1 MVSKKG
7 KKAKSIIV
15 FMIVLILLVFL
26 LFPRKYQLLD
36 GGSTG
41 YRGFMY
47 IYSIED
53 RCSFVSLD
61 GEYYYEKGKVISV
74 FGLEIYNRTEIDT
87 TQTAIG
93 HHSPEA
99 ERTHELLESFYES
112 QRIAQ
117 EST

>member
-1 MVSKKG
+1 MVKKKG
-7 KKAKSIIV
+7 KKVKIIIIIA
-15 FMIVLILLVFL
+15 IVLILLVFL

-61 GEYYYEKGKVISV
+61 GEYYYEKGTVITI
-74 FGLEIYNRTEIDT
+74 FGIEIYNGTKIDT

-99 ERTHELLESFYES
+99 ESLMERIESSFYSE
-112 QRIAQ
+112 I
-117 EST
+117 

>member
-1 MVSKKG
+1 MKK
-7 KKAKSIIV
+7 KHRKTTIVII
-15 FMIVLILLVFL
+15 ILVFVAISAYL

-61 GEYYYEKGKVISV
+61 GEYYYEKGTVITI
-74 FGLEIYNRTEIDT
+74 FGIEIYNGTKIDT

-99 ERTHELLESFYES
+99 EKVDELLESFYES
-112 QRIAQ
+112 QRFAQ

>member
-1 MVSKKG
+1 MKK
-7 KKAKSIIV
+7 KHRKTTIVIIILV
-15 FMIVLILLVFL
+15 FVAISAFL

-53 RCSFVSLD
+53 RCSFVSLNGD
-61 GEYYYEKGKVISV
+61 YYYEKGTVITIL
-74 FGLEIYNRTEIDT
+74 GIEIYNGTEVDKS
-87 TQTAIG
+87 QTAIG

-99 ERTHELLESFYES
+99 EKVDELLESFYES
-112 QRIAQ
+112 QRFAQ

>member
-1 MVSKKG
+1 MKK
-7 KKAKSIIV
+7 KHRKTTIVIIILV
-15 FMIVLILLVFL
+15 FVAISAFL

-41 YRGFMY
+41 YRGFMF
-47 IYSIED
+47 IYSIEK
-53 RCSFVSLD
+53 RCSFVPLD
-61 GEYYYEKGKVISV
+61 GEYYYEKGTVITI
-74 FGLEIYNRTEIDT
+74 FGIEIYNGTKIDT

-99 ERTHELLESFYES
+99 EMADELLESFFES
-112 QRIAQ
+112 QSIAQ

>member
-1 MVSKKG
+1 MKK
-7 KKAKSIIV
+7 KHRKTTIVIIILV
-15 FMIVLILLVFL
+15 FVAISAFL

-61 GEYYYEKGKVISV
+61 GEYYYEKGTVITI
-74 FGLEIYNRTEIDT
+74 FGIEIYNGTKIDT

-99 ERTHELLESFYES
+99 EMADELLESFFES
-112 QRIAQ
+112 QSIAQ

>member
-1 MVSKKG
+1 MVNKSK
-7 KKAKSIIV
+7 KKAKIIITIV
-15 FMIVLILLVFL
+15 IVLIILAFL

-41 YRGFMY
+41 YRGCMY

-53 RCSFVSLD
+53 RCSFVSLNGD
-61 GEYYYEKGKVISV
+61 YYYEKGTVITIL
-74 FGLEIYNRTEIDT
+74 GIEIYNGTEVDT
-87 TQTAIG
+87 SQTAIG

-99 ERTHELLESFYES
+99 EKVDELLESFYES
-112 QRIAQ
+112 QRFAQ

>member
-1 MVSKKG
+1 MKK
-7 KKAKSIIV
+7 KHRKTTIVII
-15 FMIVLILLVFL
+15 ILVFVAFSVFL
-26 LFPRKYQLLD
+26 IFPRKYQLLD

-61 GEYYYEKGKVISV
+61 GEYYYEKGTVITI
-74 FGLEIYNRTEIDT
+74 FGIEIYNGTKIDT

-99 ERTHELLESFYES
+99 EMADELLESFFES
-112 QRIAQ
+112 QSIAQ

>member
-1 MVSKKG
+1 MVKKKG
-7 KKAKSIIV
+7 KKVKIIIIIA
-15 FMIVLILLVFL
+15 IVLILLVFL

-61 GEYYYEKGKVISV
+61 GEYYYEKGTVITI
-74 FGLEIYNRTEIDT
+74 FGIEIYNGTKIDT

-99 ERTHELLESFYES
+99 EMADELLESFFES
-112 QRIAQ
+112 QSIAQ

>member
-1 MVSKKG
+1 MVNKSKK
-7 KKAKSIIV
+7 KTKIIITIV
-15 FMIVLILLVFL
+15 IVLIIMAFL

-61 GEYYYEKGKVISV
+61 GEYYYEKGTVISI
-74 FGLEIYNRTEIDT
+74 FGIEIYNQTELDT
-87 TQTAIG
+87 TQAVAG

-99 ERTHELLESFYES
+99 EMADELLESFFES
-112 QRIAQ
+112 QSIAQ

>member
-1 MVSKKG
+1 MKK
-7 KKAKSIIV
+7 KHRKTTIVII
-15 FMIVLILLVFL
+15 ILVFVAISAYL

-61 GEYYYEKGKVISV
+61 GEYYYEKGTVITI
-74 FGLEIYNRTEIDT
+74 FGIEIYNGTKIDT

-99 ERTHELLESFYES
+99 ESLKERIESSFYSE
-112 QRIAQ
+112 I
-117 EST
+117 

>member
-1 MVSKKG
+1 MKK
-7 KKAKSIIV
+7 KHRKTTIVII
-15 FMIVLILLVFL
+15 ILVFVAISAYL

-61 GEYYYEKGKVISV
+61 GEYYYEKGTVITI
-74 FGLEIYNRTEIDT
+74 FGIEIYNGTKIDT

-99 ERTHELLESFYES
+99 EMADELLESFFES
-112 QRIAQ
+112 QSIAQ

>member
-1 MVSKKG
+1 MKK
-7 KKAKSIIV
+7 KHRKTTIVII
-15 FMIVLILLVFL
+15 ILVFVAFSVFL
-26 LFPRKYQLLD
+26 IFPRKYQLLD

-61 GEYYYEKGKVISV
+61 GEYYYEKGTVITI
-74 FGLEIYNRTEIDT
+74 FGIEIYNGTKIDT

-99 ERTHELLESFYES
+99 ESLKERIESSFYSE
-112 QRIAQ
+112 I
-117 EST
+117 

>member
-1 MVSKKG
+1 MKK
-7 KKAKSIIV
+7 KHRKTTIVIIILV
-15 FMIVLILLVFL
+15 FVAISAFL

-61 GEYYYEKGKVISV
+61 GEYYYEKGTVITI
-74 FGLEIYNRTEIDT
+74 FGIEIYNGTKIDT

-93 HHSPEA
+93 HHSHEA
-99 ERTHELLESFYES
+99 EMADELLESFFES
-112 QRIAQ
+112 QSIAQ

>member
-1 MVSKKG
+1 MRGYYGQKKG
-7 KKAKSIIV
+7 KKVKIIIIIA
-15 FMIVLILLVFL
+15 IVLILLVFL

-53 RCSFVSLD
+53 RCIFVSLD
-61 GEYYYEKGKVISV
+61 GEYYYEKGTVITI
-74 FGLEIYNRTEIDT
+74 FGIEIYNGTKIDT

-99 ERTHELLESFYES
+99 ESLKERIESSFYSE
-112 QRIAQ
+112 I
-117 EST
+117 